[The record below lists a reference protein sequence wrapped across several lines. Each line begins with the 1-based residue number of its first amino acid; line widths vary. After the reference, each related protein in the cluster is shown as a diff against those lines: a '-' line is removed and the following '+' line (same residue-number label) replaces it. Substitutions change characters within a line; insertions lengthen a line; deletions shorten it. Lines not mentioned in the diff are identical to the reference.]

1 MFEVG
6 DSLLDM
12 EQNEAWRKIMES
24 EKSNQAM
31 EVVNALEAVARRT
44 AEAVSSDVTVQTKS
58 IGNTMGGYV
67 NTSV

>member
-1 MFEVG
+1 M
-6 DSLLDM
+6 LDM
-12 EQNEAWRKIMES
+12 EQNEAWRNITES

-58 IGNTMGGYV
+58 IGNTLGGYV
-67 NTSV
+67 DTSVGGCD